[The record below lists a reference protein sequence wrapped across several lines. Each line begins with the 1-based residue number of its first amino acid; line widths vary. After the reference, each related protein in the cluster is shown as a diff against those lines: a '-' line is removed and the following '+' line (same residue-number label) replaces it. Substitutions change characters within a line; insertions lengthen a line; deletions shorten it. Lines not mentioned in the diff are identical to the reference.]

1 MLPSKICY
9 FWCICV
15 SILFTGRSE
24 KQGCALRKI
33 SRGLEAGGGGLLWLI
48 FAGFVLLT
56 SQNPFPILVYSGAKY
71 RPHLGHFWEN
81 VIFVITT

>member
-15 SILFTGRSE
+15 SILFTGRSG

-33 SRGLEAGGGGLLWLI
+33 SRGWEAGGGG
-48 FAGFVLLT
+48 GT
-56 SQNPFPILVYSGAKY
+56 LVN
-71 RPHLGHFWEN
+71 F
-81 VIFVITT
+81 

>member
-33 SRGLEAGGGGLLWLI
+33 SRGLEAGGGG
-48 FAGFVLLT
+48 GVT
-56 SQNPFPILVYSGAKY
+56 LVNLCWVCAADLPEPL
-71 RPHLGHFWEN
+71 PHFSLFWGQ
-81 VIFVITT
+81 I

>member
-15 SILFTGRSE
+15 SILFTGRSG

-33 SRGLEAGGGGLLWLI
+33 SRGLEAGGGGAGGLLWLI
-48 FAGFVLLT
+48 FTGFVLLD
-56 SQNPFPILVYSGAKY
+56 SQNPFPILVYSGDKH
-71 RPHLGHFWEN
+71 RPHLSHF
-81 VIFVITT
+81 